1 MDKVQRYRM
10 RAGPSLY
17 ILCLVAAPQRH
28 DETVSSVRHI
38 LLLLGIDQAISQME
52 VHNLTRRADL
62 HFSASLLSALSG
74 LRSL

>member
-17 ILCLVAAPQRH
+17 ILCLVAALAQRH
-28 DETVSSVRHI
+28 GKTVSSVRHI

-52 VHNLTRRADL
+52 VHSLTRRADL
-62 HFSASLLSALSG
+62 LFSALSS
-74 LRSL
+74 RSL